1 MRKIFREPLS
11 QFLILGAL
19 LFLAHSFWE
28 SAVLRKDMT
37 INVSAQEIE
46 RQALIF
52 ASENQRP
59 PTDEDIKAS
68 IIRRRLA
75 QKMRFIIEDIEEQK
89 TPSRAVLEKTYQDNI
104 ERFSLAEMR
113 SFSHIYISPDR
124 KNEALSDYVE
134 EIKGQLKGQGQPR
147 SQQEDWHAL
156 GDPFMLQ
163 RGYKNLSRNGVRRL
177 FGTEFAQAL
186 FETDTDSWQGPID
199 SAFGRHFVYID
210 RVSPGKTPAF
220 DDVCRGFGGVSFPA
234 RVIGFFLIML
244 PLIMGLGFK
253 ANAHEVRPA
262 FLKLYAAENAQGVPI
277 FSALWK
283 QPVIEG
289 KRLKITPKFPD
300 DCILTLSAP

>member
-59 PTDEDIKAS
+59 PTDEDIKALLFAHIEEEALMREAIKHGLDKDDT

-163 RGYKNLSRNGVRRL
+163 RDYKNLSRNGVRRL

-220 DDVCRGFGGVSFPA
+220 DDVKGEVEIFWRDENQRLQNRSELEA
-234 RVIGFFLIML
+234 LI
-244 PLIMGLGFK
+244 
-253 ANAHEVRPA
+253 
-262 FLKLYAAENAQGVPI
+262 
-277 FSALWK
+277 
-283 QPVIEG
+283 
-289 KRLKITPKFPD
+289 KRYKVHVEDLEE
-300 DCILTLSAP
+300 